1 MIHGVESDWIE
12 EEMADDDDF
21 RYLNNIFVLE
31 FNAVIRKDVLEQKVK
46 KALEEIG
53 FSKKVAYKV
62 GFVDFSRKGHTP
74 FWLRQELNES
84 LCLCD
89 RQAQSVK
96 IKVFQSSYLLGLSQ
110 ISLGSLSLSKH
121 S

>member
-1 MIHGVESDWIE
+1 MSLMIHGVESDWIE

-31 FNAVIRKDVLEQKVK
+31 FNAVIRKDVLEQKAK

-62 GFVDFSRKGHTP
+62 GFVDFSLKSHNP
-74 FWLRQELNES
+74 FLAPSGAQGVTLSVWPSGIKCYQGPLN
-84 LCLCD
+84 LH
-89 RQAQSVK
+89 
-96 IKVFQSSYLLGLSQ
+96 LSQ
-110 ISLGSLSLSKH
+110 ASIRSL
-121 S
+121 